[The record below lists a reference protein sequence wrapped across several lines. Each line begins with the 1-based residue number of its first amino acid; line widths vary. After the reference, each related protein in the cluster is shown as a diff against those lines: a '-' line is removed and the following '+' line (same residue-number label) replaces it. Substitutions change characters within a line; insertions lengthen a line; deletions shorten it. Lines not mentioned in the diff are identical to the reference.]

1 MVKFSIV
8 ECRSGID
15 HHLLGNFLR
24 EHLGEE
30 NSGFVDLVLR
40 FLFWCGEKNTD
51 ANL

>member
-1 MVKFSIV
+1 MVKFSII

-15 HHLLGNFLR
+15 QHLLGNFLR

-30 NSGFVDLVLR
+30 NSRFVDLVQR
-40 FLFWCGEKNTD
+40 FFGVGKNTD